1 MNSLSINELVKGKQ
15 YRLYSDG
22 GCKEMESTVYKVFF
36 GINDNGDA
44 LFYDDVM
51 GCPVIHGSCWRFYS
65 V

>member
-1 MNSLSINELVKGKQ
+1 MNSLSINELVQGTQ

-44 LFYDDVM
+44 LFYDDAMKV
-51 GCPVIHGSCWRFYS
+51 PVIHGNFCRFYS